1 MDSSIGHLLEYVQG
15 TGSATLPGT
24 LPVNPGQI
32 AVDQQGNVFAVGNGT
47 PSITELAVSGAP
59 SSSGGPSSFTSTT
72 VAYVPVNGTA
82 APQAIAVDSAGN
94 LFVADLQNAAANTAI
109 YRLSLVPNTAQ
120 PQVTV
125 GTGFTNPVSLAVDPS
140 GNVYVADKGAS
151 AVYKLTPGLV
161 NGVPGYVQTTVSS
174 LTGVVPVA
182 VATDPAGN
190 LYVQDA
196 VSLSVIEVP
205 CELDQIPP
213 Y

>member
-1 MDSSIGHLLEYVQG
+1 M
-15 TGSATLPGT
+15 
-24 LPVNPGQI
+24 
-32 AVDQQGNVFAVGNGT
+32 
-47 PSITELAVSGAP
+47 
-59 SSSGGPSSFTSTT
+59 
-72 VAYVPVNGTA
+72 
-82 APQAIAVDSAGN
+82 
-94 LFVADLQNAAANTAI
+94 ADLQSTAANTAI
-109 YRLSLVPNTAQ
+109 YRLSLVPNTAV

-161 NGVPGYVQTTVSS
+161 SGVPGYVQTTVSS

-205 CELDQIPP
+205 VSGPNTTVLTGLHMPTGLAVDGKGNVYSADLSNASITQVVRDAVSFNFGIGSTAAPTFAGTLTNVGNQSITGSNTVTNTTNFSVVGGTSNPCRI
-213 Y
+213 